1 MLDKDTEELDKV
13 TEDVEEA
20 DTLIDYLSQ
29 ELAAGRQEIKDSR
42 KLIKPLQRKSDR
54 HSQD

>member
-42 KLIKPLQRKSDR
+42 KLIRPLQRKSDR
-54 HSQD
+54 H